1 MATTYEDLFG
11 AQSPMNG
18 STPSRYMKWDQD
30 GEELLVRVTGELEF
44 RDQQIDGKTKWLVRM
59 VKGGKMKP
67 MAEGDFD
74 PEKVEDAFKPKEKD
88 ALIPVKVMG
97 KKLKNGEKVE
107 NFEPFDTMWELVK
120 GDFKTA
126 LQAEMREAGKPIDVG
141 LMVALKRLDST
152 GKPHKFSVKF
162 L

>member
-88 ALIPVKVMG
+88 ALIPVKVLG

-107 NFEPFDTMWELVK
+107 NFEPFDTMWDLGK
-120 GDFKTA
+120 GNFKTA
-126 LQAEMREAGKPIDVG
+126 LQAEMRETGRAIDID
-141 LMVALKRLDST
+141 LTAALKRLDST
-152 GKPHKFSVKF
+152 SKPHSFGVKF